1 MKNNLIVLAIFGIGC
16 LVGAGFQPEADMHNW
31 SLCILYALMLQVG
44 IGIGSNRGLQQEL
57 KKLSPKMLLVPAA
70 TIIGTLA
77 FSAAASLLLSQWSV
91 FDCMAVGS
99 GFAYYSLSSILI
111 TQFKEP
117 SIGLQLATE
126 LGTIALL
133 SNIIRTGIISEVD
146 EESWCVRVRSGELE
160 TGWLR
165 WNTTRAGAFNVW
177 LPPSPGEQ
185 VVIACIGGNPET
197 AMIIGSLWSDASPAP
212 GKSLKEI
219 VVSAPDGAVFRYD
232 ADAGALS
239 ASGMKTATLQASVS
253 VTLDTPVVECTNLLR
268 TATLDVTKGGKMSGN
283 ITHSGGDFT
292 SNGITVHTHK
302 HGGVKGGSDSTG
314 GPQ

>member
-1 MKNNLIVLAIFGIGC
+1 
-16 LVGAGFQPEADMHNW
+16 
-31 SLCILYALMLQVG
+31 
-44 IGIGSNRGLQQEL
+44 
-57 KKLSPKMLLVPAA
+57 
-70 TIIGTLA
+70 
-77 FSAAASLLLSQWSV
+77 
-91 FDCMAVGS
+91 
-99 GFAYYSLSSILI
+99 
-111 TQFKEP
+111 
-117 SIGLQLATE
+117 
-126 LGTIALL
+126 
-133 SNIIRTGIISEVD
+133 VD

-212 GKSLKEI
+212 GESLKEI

-253 VTLDTPVVECTNLLR
+253 VTLDTPVVECTDLLR

-283 ITHSGGDFT
+283 ITHSGGNFT

>member
-1 MKNNLIVLAIFGIGC
+1 M
-16 LVGAGFQPEADMHNW
+16 
-31 SLCILYALMLQVG
+31 
-44 IGIGSNRGLQQEL
+44 R
-57 KKLSPKMLLVPAA
+57 
-70 TIIGTLA
+70 
-77 FSAAASLLLSQWSV
+77 
-91 FDCMAVGS
+91 
-99 GFAYYSLSSILI
+99 
-111 TQFKEP
+111 
-117 SIGLQLATE
+117 
-126 LGTIALL
+126 LL

-146 EESWCVRVRSGELE
+146 EKSWRVRVRSGELE

-197 AMIIGSLWSDASPAP
+197 AMIIGSLWSDAIPAP

-219 VVSAPDGAVFRYD
+219 VVSAPD
-232 ADAGALS
+232 
-239 ASGMKTATLQASVS
+239 
-253 VTLDTPVVECTNLLR
+253 VTLDTPVVECTDLLR

-283 ITHSGGDFT
+283 ITHSGGNFT

>member
-1 MKNNLIVLAIFGIGC
+1 MSA
-16 LVGAGFQPEADMHNW
+16 E
-31 SLCILYALMLQVG
+31 LM
-44 IGIGSNRGLQQEL
+44 R
-57 KKLSPKMLLVPAA
+57 
-70 TIIGTLA
+70 
-77 FSAAASLLLSQWSV
+77 
-91 FDCMAVGS
+91 
-99 GFAYYSLSSILI
+99 
-111 TQFKEP
+111 
-117 SIGLQLATE
+117 
-126 LGTIALL
+126 LL

-146 EESWCVRVRSGELE
+146 EKSWRVRVRSGELE

-197 AMIIGSLWSDASPAP
+197 AMIIGSLWSDAIPAP

-232 ADAGALS
+232 AAAGALS

-253 VTLDTPVVECTNLLR
+253 VTLDAPVVECTDLLR

>member
-1 MKNNLIVLAIFGIGC
+1 M
-16 LVGAGFQPEADMHNW
+16 
-31 SLCILYALMLQVG
+31 
-44 IGIGSNRGLQQEL
+44 R
-57 KKLSPKMLLVPAA
+57 
-70 TIIGTLA
+70 
-77 FSAAASLLLSQWSV
+77 
-91 FDCMAVGS
+91 
-99 GFAYYSLSSILI
+99 
-111 TQFKEP
+111 
-117 SIGLQLATE
+117 
-126 LGTIALL
+126 LL

-146 EESWCVRVRSGELE
+146 EKSWCVRVRSGELE

-177 LPPSPGEQ
+177 LPPS
-185 VVIACIGGNPET
+185 
-197 AMIIGSLWSDASPAP
+197 P

-253 VTLDTPVVECTNLLR
+253 VKLDTPVVECTNLLK
-268 TATLDVTKGGKMSGN
+268 TAEIDVTKGGKMSGN

>member
-1 MKNNLIVLAIFGIGC
+1 MSA
-16 LVGAGFQPEADMHNW
+16 E
-31 SLCILYALMLQVG
+31 LM
-44 IGIGSNRGLQQEL
+44 R
-57 KKLSPKMLLVPAA
+57 
-70 TIIGTLA
+70 
-77 FSAAASLLLSQWSV
+77 
-91 FDCMAVGS
+91 
-99 GFAYYSLSSILI
+99 
-111 TQFKEP
+111 
-117 SIGLQLATE
+117 
-126 LGTIALL
+126 LL

-146 EESWCVRVRSGELE
+146 EKSWRVRVRSGELE

-197 AMIIGSLWSDASPAP
+197 AMIIGSLWSDANPAP

-239 ASGMKTATLQASVS
+239 ASGMKTATLRASVS
-253 VTLDTPVVECTNLLR
+253 VTLDTPVVECTNLLK
-268 TATLDVTKGGKMSGN
+268 TAEIDVTKGGKMSGN

>member
-16 LVGAGFQPEADMHNW
+16 LAGAGFQPEADMHNW

-44 IGIGSNRGLQQEL
+44 IGIGSNRSLQQEL

-133 SNIIRTGIISEVD
+133 SNIIREMMSLVGAPLIRKYFGQLAPISAAGVNSMDVLLPSITRCSGKEVMPIAIFHGILID
-146 EESWCVRVRSGELE
+146 
-160 TGWLR
+160 
-165 WNTTRAGAFNVW
+165 
-177 LPPSPGEQ
+177 
-185 VVIACIGGNPET
+185 
-197 AMIIGSLWSDASPAP
+197 
-212 GKSLKEI
+212 
-219 VVSAPDGAVFRYD
+219 
-232 ADAGALS
+232 LS
-239 ASGMKTATLQASVS
+239 VPFF
-253 VTLDTPVVECTNLLR
+253 VNLFCNL
-268 TATLDVTKGGKMSGN
+268 
-283 ITHSGGDFT
+283 
-292 SNGITVHTHK
+292 
-302 HGGVKGGSDSTG
+302 
-314 GPQ
+314 

>member
-1 MKNNLIVLAIFGIGC
+1 MSA
-16 LVGAGFQPEADMHNW
+16 E
-31 SLCILYALMLQVG
+31 LM
-44 IGIGSNRGLQQEL
+44 R
-57 KKLSPKMLLVPAA
+57 
-70 TIIGTLA
+70 
-77 FSAAASLLLSQWSV
+77 
-91 FDCMAVGS
+91 
-99 GFAYYSLSSILI
+99 
-111 TQFKEP
+111 
-117 SIGLQLATE
+117 
-126 LGTIALL
+126 LL

-146 EESWCVRVRSGELE
+146 EKSWRVRVRSGELE
-160 TGWLR
+160 PRWLR

-177 LPPSPGEQ
+177 LPPSPGDQES
-185 VVIACIGGNPET
+185 
-197 AMIIGSLWSDASPAP
+197 AMIIGSLWSDANPAP

-253 VTLDTPVVECTNLLR
+253 VTLNTPVVECTDLLR

>member
-1 MKNNLIVLAIFGIGC
+1 M
-16 LVGAGFQPEADMHNW
+16 
-31 SLCILYALMLQVG
+31 
-44 IGIGSNRGLQQEL
+44 R
-57 KKLSPKMLLVPAA
+57 
-70 TIIGTLA
+70 
-77 FSAAASLLLSQWSV
+77 
-91 FDCMAVGS
+91 
-99 GFAYYSLSSILI
+99 
-111 TQFKEP
+111 
-117 SIGLQLATE
+117 
-126 LGTIALL
+126 LL

-197 AMIIGSLWSDASPAP
+197 AMIIGSLWSDAIPAP

-253 VTLDTPVVECTNLLR
+253 VTLDTPVVECTDLLR

-283 ITHSGGDFT
+283 ITHSGGNFT
-292 SNGITVHTHK
+292 S
-302 HGGVKGGSDSTG
+302 
-314 GPQ
+314 

>member
-1 MKNNLIVLAIFGIGC
+1 MSA
-16 LVGAGFQPEADMHNW
+16 E
-31 SLCILYALMLQVG
+31 LM
-44 IGIGSNRGLQQEL
+44 R
-57 KKLSPKMLLVPAA
+57 
-70 TIIGTLA
+70 
-77 FSAAASLLLSQWSV
+77 
-91 FDCMAVGS
+91 
-99 GFAYYSLSSILI
+99 
-111 TQFKEP
+111 
-117 SIGLQLATE
+117 
-126 LGTIALL
+126 LL

-212 GKSLKEI
+212 GKSLNEI
-219 VVSAPDGAVFRYD
+219 VISAPDGAVFRYD

-253 VTLDTPVVECTNLLR
+253 VKLDTPVVECTNLLR
-268 TATLDVTKGGKMSGN
+268 TATLDVIKGGKMSGN
-283 ITHSGGDFT
+283 ITHSGG
-292 SNGITVHTHK
+292 
-302 HGGVKGGSDSTG
+302 
-314 GPQ
+314 

>member
-1 MKNNLIVLAIFGIGC
+1 MSA
-16 LVGAGFQPEADMHNW
+16 E
-31 SLCILYALMLQVG
+31 LM
-44 IGIGSNRGLQQEL
+44 R
-57 KKLSPKMLLVPAA
+57 
-70 TIIGTLA
+70 
-77 FSAAASLLLSQWSV
+77 
-91 FDCMAVGS
+91 
-99 GFAYYSLSSILI
+99 
-111 TQFKEP
+111 
-117 SIGLQLATE
+117 
-126 LGTIALL
+126 LL

-146 EESWCVRVRSGELE
+146 EKSWRVRVRS
-160 TGWLR
+160 
-165 WNTTRAGAFNVW
+165 
-177 LPPSPGEQ
+177 
-185 VVIACIGGNPET
+185 GNPET
-197 AMIIGSLWSDASPAP
+197 AMIIGSLWSDAIPAP

-253 VTLDTPVVECTNLLR
+253 VTLDTPVVECTDLLR

-283 ITHSGGDFT
+283 ITHSGGNFT

>member
-1 MKNNLIVLAIFGIGC
+1 MSA
-16 LVGAGFQPEADMHNW
+16 E
-31 SLCILYALMLQVG
+31 LM
-44 IGIGSNRGLQQEL
+44 R
-57 KKLSPKMLLVPAA
+57 
-70 TIIGTLA
+70 
-77 FSAAASLLLSQWSV
+77 
-91 FDCMAVGS
+91 
-99 GFAYYSLSSILI
+99 
-111 TQFKEP
+111 
-117 SIGLQLATE
+117 
-126 LGTIALL
+126 LL

-197 AMIIGSLWSDASPAP
+197 AMIIGSLWSDANPAP

-219 VVSAPDGAVFRYD
+219 VISAPDGAVFRYD

-253 VTLDTPVVECTNLLR
+253 VTLDTPVVECTDLLR